1 MTDWRDAEPIPNDL
15 GGGVIK
21 PGPYGCLHLIGRNW
35 RWWQCSTCRAVRDH
49 DKEHNRAPR

>member
-1 MTDWRDAEPIPNDL
+1 MSDWRDAEPIPPEL

-35 RWWQCSTCRAVRDH
+35 RWWQCPTCQAVKDH
-49 DKEHNRAPR
+49 DKDNHDPR